1 MRIDAARCTVCAE
14 CVPTCPVGAIVA
26 GEGGRP
32 SWIDPD
38 PCVECGVCVRAGVCP
53 TDAIEAEEL
62 AWPRSLRRL
71 FSDPLLVHD
80 GTGVPGRGTEEIK
93 TNEVTGRLRPG
104 HVGVAVE
111 LGRPGVSASLA
122 EVEQVAA
129 ACAALGIRFEPANP
143 LTRLMVDPSQGSL
156 PPEVRGER
164 VMSAL
169 VEMVVVE
176 DRLADVLDAVR
187 AAVAG
192 VDTVA
197 SVGVS
202 VRLAGSGER
211 AATAWAAR
219 HGLDVS
225 PRGKT
230 NVGLGRLPSPAG
242 GVEA

>member
-1 MRIDAARCTVCAE
+1 MRIEPARCTVCAE

-26 GEGGRP
+26 GDGGRP

-38 PCVECGVCVRAGVCP
+38 PCVECGVCLRAGACP

-71 FSDPLLVHD
+71 FSDPLVVHAE
-80 GTGVPGRGTEEIK
+80 TGVPGRGTEEMK
-93 TNEVTGRLRPG
+93 TNDVTGRLRSG
-104 HVGVAVE
+104 QVGVAVE

-122 EVEQVAA
+122 DVEVVAV
-129 ACAALGIRFEPANP
+129 ACAVLGVLFEPANP
-143 LTRLMVDPSQGSL
+143 VTRLMVDPSVGRL
-156 PPEVRGER
+156 PSDVLGER

-169 VEMVVVE
+169 VEMTVPE
-176 DRLADVLDAVR
+176 ERLSDVLDAVR
-187 AAVAG
+187 AAVATL
-192 VDTVA
+192 DTVA

-202 VRLAGSGER
+202 VLVAGAGER
-211 AATAWAAR
+211 AATSWAAR
-219 HGLDVS
+219 HRLDVS

-242 GVEA
+242 TVEA